1 MNKAI
6 RKSLSILA
14 VSAAA
19 GFVSHAAQAQESN
32 SVYLGVGTDG
42 IGAGYGRGINQ
53 YLGVRGEVSG
63 FGLSHNFSGDDLNYN
78 ANLRLIHGAAFAD
91 FFPIPHAYVPLHLT
105 AGLLVGG
112 DQLSGDAVP
121 EAGGTYTI
129 NGTTVVAP
137 PGETISAK
145 LKWPTVRPYL
155 GIGIGHNPVAKKG
168 FSAAFDIGVA
178 FGKPSVDFNVPS
190 DIAAEAGAANVAAE
204 EQKLQS
210 KARDLQYYPIAKLS
224 LTYRF

>member
-1 MNKAI
+1 LNKAI

-19 GFVSHAAQAQESN
+19 GLTSNAVLAQQSN

-42 IGAGYGRGINQ
+42 IGAGYDRGINQ
-53 YLGVRGEVSG
+53 YLGVRGELDG
-63 FGLSHNFSGDDLNYN
+63 FTLSHNFSGEDLDYN
-78 ANLRLIHGAAFAD
+78 ANLRLIHGAVFAD

-105 AGLLVGG
+105 AGLIVGG
-112 DQLSGDAVP
+112 DQLSGNAV
-121 EAGGTYTI
+121 EQAGGTYTI
-129 NGTTVVAP
+129 NGTTVAAP
-137 PGETISAK
+137 PGESISAT
-145 LKWPTVRPYL
+145 LKWPAVRPYL

-168 FSAAFDIGVA
+168 FSAAFDVGVA
-178 FGKPSVDFNVPS
+178 FGKPSVDFNVPTN
-190 DIAAEAGAANVAAE
+190 IAAEAGAANVAAE
-204 EQKLQS
+204 EQQLQS